1 MITTA
6 LITLLYWLI
15 WLFITPLRAFSDV
28 VLNTDI
34 SEAIATAST
43 YLGGLSAVVPIGTIL
58 AVFGI
63 FLTVEV
69 AILVWK
75 GINWLIRKIPTIN

>member
-1 MITTA
+1 MITTLILQLLYA
-6 LITLLYWLI
+6 VIWLITSPVRLL
-15 WLFITPLRAFSDV
+15 SDV
-28 VLNTDI
+28 TLDANIGGAI
-34 SEAIATAST
+34 STAST
-43 YLGGLSAVVPIGTIL
+43 YLGGLNAVVPVGTIL

-63 FLTVEV
+63 FLVVEV